1 MVSDARG
8 QEPISGTYRF
18 AMGVCRPLIRRWGR
32 LEASGVELIP
42 LSGPTLVVANHESYW
57 DPIAIGVAGIERRQ
71 IRALAKDTL
80 WNIKPLAPVLNGMG
94 QVPIKRG
101 AGDAAAL
108 QLAIEHLKSGEC
120 IGIFPEGTSSR
131 GRTLRARSGVGRLAE
146 AVPEAR
152 IVCCAV
158 RGTVALA
165 RFPDRPKL
173 SVEFFEPREGQR
185 RADESPKDLSVRLL
199 TEIRE
204 RAPIEISGR
213 RKRVAERRARLA
225 IEQAEQP
232 GEAEEAEPLENA

>member
-1 MVSDARG
+1 MAGDARD

-18 AMGVCRPLIRRWGR
+18 AMGVSGPLIRRWGR
-32 LEASGVELIP
+32 LEAAGVELIP
-42 LSGPTLVVANHESYW
+42 LSGPTLIVANHDSYW

-80 WNIKPLAPVLNGMG
+80 WNIKPLAPILNGMG

-108 QLAIEHLKSGEC
+108 QLAIEHLQAGEC
-120 IGIFPEGTSSR
+120 IGVFPEGTSSR

-146 AVPEAR
+146 AVPEAQ

-173 SVEFFEPREGQR
+173 SIEFFEPRGGQR
-185 RADESPKDLSVRLL
+185 RPDESPKDLSVRLL
-199 TEIRE
+199 AEIRE

-213 RKRVAERRARLA
+213 RRRVAERRAKLEA
-225 IEQAEQP
+225 DQ
-232 GEAEEAEPLENA
+232 GES

>member
-1 MVSDARG
+1 MATEARG

-18 AMGVCRPLIRRWGR
+18 AMGVSNPLIRRWGR
-32 LEASGVELIP
+32 LEAAGVELIP
-42 LSGPTLVVANHESYW
+42 LSGPTLIVANHDSYW
-57 DPIAIGVAGIERRQ
+57 DPIAIGVAARERRQ

-80 WNIKPLAPVLNGMG
+80 WNIKPLAPILNGMG

-108 QLAIEHLKSGEC
+108 QLAIEHLRSGEC
-120 IGIFPEGTSSR
+120 IGVFPEGTSSR

-165 RFPDRPKL
+165 RFPDRPQV

-185 RADESPKDLSVRLL
+185 MDGESPKDLSVRLL
-199 TEIRE
+199 AEIRE

-213 RKRVAERRARLA
+213 SRRVAKRRASL
-225 IEQAEQP
+225 
-232 GEAEEAEPLENA
+232 EAKEADGAGGRESA